1 MPPDPD
7 AVQRIAAEFNA
18 EINAVYGLY
27 LDAMIGFSALTDM
40 INKAQRESGATDAS
54 AFFYGRGE
62 PADPNNV
69 LLHQTTQGILKTRI
83 QAGGRHYF
91 LLARLLIVLLYELW
105 ETGYRTPLAAA
116 ADIPREKLL
125 LSIFGDLR
133 LLRHEILHNKGRLSS
148 ETLAKLEL
156 LSPSPTGAVDYGN
169 NDVEGIVRH
178 IKTALDELVTRWT
191 GKDPAYRTIWRIT

>member
-1 MPPDPD
+1 MPADHD
-7 AVQRIAAEFNA
+7 EVQRIAAEFNA
-18 EINAVYGLY
+18 EINAAYGLY
-27 LDAMIGFSALTDM
+27 LDALTGFSALTDM
-40 INKAQRESGATDAS
+40 INKAQQQSGATDDR

-105 ETGYRTPLAAA
+105 ETGYRTPLATA
-116 ADIPREKLL
+116 ADVPREKLL

-156 LSPSPTGAVDYGN
+156 LSPSTTGSVDYGN
-169 NDVEGIVRH
+169 DDVERIVRH